1 MTMTMTVFAD
11 PSHAWLKVTA
21 EQARELGLEES
32 NLSVYSYKNKGSF
45 FAEEDY
51 DAMTVLRKHRERF
64 DTDPIIK
71 EQFCNGR
78 SKIRSFKSCNM

>member
-21 EQARELGLEES
+21 EQATKLGLEE
-32 NLSVYSYKNKGSF
+32 NHLSVYSYKNKGSF
-45 FAEEDY
+45 FAEEDC
-51 DAMTVLRKHRERF
+51 DAVVVLRKHRERF
-64 DTDPIIK
+64 GTDPKIK
-71 EQFCNGR
+71 EQYCNGR